1 MPCTAN
7 KYQLTYLRTQQRLE
21 TSNVYGTYQ
30 RAQVV
35 PSPVWWTVQM
45 PSCLASK
52 LVWQWPPSFYWLQD
66 EKQPCT
72 PLEALQQS
80 NRSTVGAF
88 TAEPTGWL
96 STCGAHGQSYLKT
109 TVLSRR
115 CGAEHQV
122 ARRTDRILLSAL
134 QPKGSKACRSGETV
148 LYYP

>member
-7 KYQLTYLRTQQRLE
+7 KYQLAYMRTQQRLE
-21 TSNVYGTYQ
+21 SSNVYGTYQ

-35 PSPVWWTVQM
+35 PSPVWWAVQM

-80 NRSTVGAF
+80 NRSTV
-88 TAEPTGWL
+88 TALTTRSTGWL
-96 STCGAHGQSYLKT
+96 YTCGAQGQSHLRT
-109 TVLSRR
+109 TALSRR
-115 CGAEHQV
+115 CGAENQV
-122 ARRTDRILLSAL
+122 ARRTDRTLLSRSNL
-134 QPKGSKACRSGETV
+134 KACRSGETV
-148 LYYP
+148 LDNS